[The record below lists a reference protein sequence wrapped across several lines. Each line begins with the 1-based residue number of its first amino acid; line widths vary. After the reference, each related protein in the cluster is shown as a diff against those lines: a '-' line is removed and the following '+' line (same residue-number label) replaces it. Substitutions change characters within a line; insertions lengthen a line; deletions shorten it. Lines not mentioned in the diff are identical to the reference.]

1 MMPTLILNP
10 SEPFEKKEDYMI
22 EKDDAFY
29 RP

>member
-1 MMPTLILNP
+1 MIPQLILNLG
-10 SEPFEKKEDYMI
+10 EPFEKKEDYMI

>member
-10 SEPFEKKEDYMI
+10 SGKNEEDYMI